1 MPGSLDG
8 VGTGRPRRA
17 QWFFAAALAV
27 ALVGGAC
34 GGPQYHYVKS
44 TSDRTFVRLPSDW
57 TLYDE
62 DALLESS
69 DESPES
75 KEQFKELSWSVAFD
89 ASPKPSLDHIL
100 TVSDHPTGLVQV
112 RRLLPGQRDTFSL
125 SDLRAVLLRFDPL
138 SNEAQD
144 DVEVLESKDITRGN
158 LNGSEVL
165 LNLKTGDG
173 DVVKWRQVALVDAAL
188 TRVHV
193 LAISCDDE
201 CYNAN
206 EGAIDAVI
214 DSWKVT
220 ER

>member
-1 MPGSLDG
+1 MPGSLGG

-17 QWFFAAALAV
+17 QWLFAAAVAF

-34 GGPQYHYVKS
+34 GGPEYHYVKS

-62 DALLESS
+62 DDLLESS

-89 ASPKPSLDHIL
+89 ASPKPSLDHVL

-112 RRLLPGQRDTFSL
+112 RQLLPGQRDTFSL

-138 SNEAQD
+138 SNEAQS

-158 LNGSEVL
+158 LNGSELL
-165 LNLKTGDG
+165 LNLKTDDG
-173 DVVKWRQVALVDAAL
+173 DLVKWRQVALVDAAL

-201 CYNAN
+201 CYSAN

>member
-1 MPGSLDG
+1 MYK
-8 VGTGRPRRA
+8 R
-17 QWFFAAALAV
+17 Q
-27 ALVGGAC
+27 
-34 GGPQYHYVKS
+34 
-44 TSDRTFVRLPSDW
+44 
-57 TLYDE
+57 
-62 DALLESS
+62 
-69 DESPES
+69 
-75 KEQFKELSWSVAFD
+75 
-89 ASPKPSLDHIL
+89 
-100 TVSDHPTGLVQV
+100 VSDHPTGLVQV
-112 RRLLPGQRDTFSL
+112 RKLLPGQRDTFSL

-144 DVEVLESKDITRGN
+144 DVEVLESKDITRGH
-158 LNGSEVL
+158 LNGSELL

-201 CYNAN
+201 CYSAN